1 MSKTLSLKLRDDVYR
16 ETEKVIHKKH
26 IPRNAYI
33 NSAVQFY
40 NKLQKRAL
48 LKKELATE
56 SRIIRDNS
64 MEVLE
69 VFEAL
74 EDKISEL

>member
-1 MSKTLSLKLRDDVYR
+1 MSKTLSLKLRDDVYQ
-16 ETEKVIHKKH
+16 ETEKVIRRKQ

>member
-1 MSKTLSLKLRDDVYR
+1 MSKILCLKLKDDIYQ
-16 ETEKVIHKKH
+16 ETEKVIHKMH

-33 NSAVQFY
+33 NSAVEFY

-48 LKKELATE
+48 LKKELAHE

-69 VFEAL
+69 TFEAF
-74 EDKISEL
+74 EDEISDR